1 MQKTVIMIG
10 QLKKII
16 ISICMLA
23 TTISTNA
30 QGSGWNVNPYDYPYD
45 MTVYGQLV
53 IDDIMLYRSEV
64 INNVIRILNMDREYN
79 YYKEL
84 KKLHSII
91 DIDIDLITIR
101 KYVGINK
108 SKEVFKEIESLILN
122 NKLNNNRIDIINYLK
137 GRKYE

>member
-1 MQKTVIMIG
+1 MRKLREQVEVVETIIIYTNNQIIRVILLKDAKKNEIIRDNRHFICKKIVYLQLKMQKTVIMIG

-53 IDDIMLYRSEV
+53 IDDITVVDYSNR
-64 INNVIRILNMDREYN
+64 RI
-79 YYKEL
+79 
-84 KKLHSII
+84 S
-91 DIDIDLITIR
+91 
-101 KYVGINK
+101 
-108 SKEVFKEIESLILN
+108 SS
-122 NKLNNNRIDIINYLK
+122 
-137 GRKYE
+137 